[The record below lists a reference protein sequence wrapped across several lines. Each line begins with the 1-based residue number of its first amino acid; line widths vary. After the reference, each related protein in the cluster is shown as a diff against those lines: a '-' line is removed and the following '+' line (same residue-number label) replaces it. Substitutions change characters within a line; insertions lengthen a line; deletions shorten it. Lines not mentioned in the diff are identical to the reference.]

1 MGLTGFN
8 RARRQA
14 AELAQVPVDGMSYDT
29 AIAILTQPLLNPPPP
44 PALELPALEDGE
56 PTVPELPVASE
67 PAKPPARK
75 TTKKTVE

>member
-14 AELAQVPVDGMSYDT
+14 AELAQVPIDGMSYDT
-29 AIAILTQPLLNPPPP
+29 AIAILTQPLLNPPP

-56 PTVPELPVASE
+56 PTVPELPVAPE

-75 TTKKTVE
+75 MTKKTVE

>member
-14 AELAQVPVDGMSYDT
+14 AELAQVPSEGMSYDT

-44 PALELPALEDGE
+44 PLEPPAPEDGE
-56 PTVPELPVASE
+56 PAVPELPVAPE
-67 PAKPPARK
+67 PAKLPARK
-75 TTKKTVE
+75 TAKKTVE